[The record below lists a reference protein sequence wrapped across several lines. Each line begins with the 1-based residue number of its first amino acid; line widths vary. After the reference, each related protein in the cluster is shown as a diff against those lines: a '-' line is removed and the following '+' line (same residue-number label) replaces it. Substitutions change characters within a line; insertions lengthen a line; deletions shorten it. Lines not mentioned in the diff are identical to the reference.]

1 MLPTG
6 NVDDGCFCLFTSAPH
21 THTHTHTHTRARP
34 SQAPPTY
41 APPLASSKASPLL
54 SCGDKTTSCFAPGPW
69 AAALS
74 QGYIC
79 TARENPAQAT

>member
-21 THTHTHTHTRARP
+21 THTHTHTRP
-34 SQAPPTY
+34 SQAPPTC
-41 APPLASSKASPLL
+41 APPLTSSKASPLL
-54 SCGDKTTSCFAPGPW
+54 SCGDKTTGCFAPGPW
-69 AAALS
+69 ATALS

-79 TARENPAQAT
+79 IARENPARAT